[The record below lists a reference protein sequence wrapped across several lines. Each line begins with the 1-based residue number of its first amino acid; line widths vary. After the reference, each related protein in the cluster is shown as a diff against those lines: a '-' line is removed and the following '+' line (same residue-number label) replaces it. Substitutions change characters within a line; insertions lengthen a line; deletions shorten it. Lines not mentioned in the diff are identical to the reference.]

1 MSETRTG
8 AITLKGNPIDVAGSQ
23 LEVGQ
28 QAPDFNLQN
37 SSLED
42 VTLASYANKTRVIA
56 TVPSL
61 DTPVCQEET
70 RSFNE
75 RVATL
80 DGVEVLI
87 VSADLPFAQKR
98 WCGSEGVENVVAL
111 SAHRSSDFGES
122 YGVQIVG
129 SALDRCLARAV
140 FVIDAQ
146 GVIRHV
152 EYVGE
157 IADQP
162 DFEAA
167 INAVGN

>member
-1 MSETRTG
+1 MTETRTG
-8 AITLKGNPIDVAGSQ
+8 AITLKGTPIDVVGSQ

-28 QAPDFNLQN
+28 QAPDFPLQN

-42 VTLASYANKTRVIA
+42 VTLASFAGKTRVIA

-70 RSFNE
+70 KSFNE
-75 RVATL
+75 RVASL
-80 DGVEVLI
+80 DGVEVLV

-98 WCGSEGVENVVAL
+98 WCGSEGVDNVVTL
-111 SAHRSSDFGES
+111 SAHRSRTFGES
-122 YGVQIVG
+122 YGVQISG
-129 SALDRCLARAV
+129 SPLDRCLARAV
-140 FVIDAQ
+140 FVVDPE
-146 GVIRHV
+146 GVIGYV

-162 DFEAA
+162 DFEAVIA
-167 INAVGN
+167 AVTG